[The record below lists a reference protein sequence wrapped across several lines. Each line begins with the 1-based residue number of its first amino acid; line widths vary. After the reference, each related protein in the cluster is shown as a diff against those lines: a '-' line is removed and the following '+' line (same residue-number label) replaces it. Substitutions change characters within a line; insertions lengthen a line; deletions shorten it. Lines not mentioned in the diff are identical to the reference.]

1 MRTIVRLMKKLI
13 PIIVAFA
20 IVAILVTVKVKRGST
35 APEAP
40 EGAWEPVDND
50 SAQ

>member
-1 MRTIVRLMKKLI
+1 MKKLL

-20 IVAILVTVKVKRGST
+20 IVAILVTVKVKRRSI

-40 EGAWEPVDND
+40 EGAWEPAAGDL
-50 SAQ
+50 SQ